1 MKNPN
6 VTLDLELSGEKICTA
21 IKESGYSVKEI
32 QYMLYLECP
41 NPIYRWMRGK
51 TLPSIENL
59 YRLSL
64 ILNMPMEDLL
74 GVKSF

>member
-1 MKNPN
+1 MKKPN
-6 VTLDLELSGEKICTA
+6 VTLDLELSGEKLHTA
-21 IKESGYSVKEI
+21 IKESGYSVKEL

-51 TLPSIENL
+51 ALPSIDHL

-64 ILNMPMEDLL
+64 ILNVPMEDLL
-74 GVKSF
+74 GVKYF

>member
-1 MKNPN
+1 MKKPN
-6 VTLDLELSGEKICTA
+6 VTLDLELSGEKLHTA
-21 IKESGYSVKEI
+21 IKESGYSVKEL

-51 TLPSIENL
+51 ALPSIDHL

-64 ILNMPMEDLL
+64 ILNVPMEDLL